1 MRGYRRVLRWAAFPI
16 TNRKWAA
23 PLSAVAVGFGLFI
36 GVAVGPGTANT
47 LATGA
52 MQVVELPSFGNGAAK
67 EEGEGHV
74 TAHAPPAAKGASGS
88 GTSASAI
95 PSPSFAPLPFT
106 ESESPVPPLSEAPES
121 KTESSPPE
129 DEPEAEEDELEG
141 LVVHVNKAAGSYV
154 VAEQS
159 GAITA
164 VHASTAPRPGVE
176 VEVPVRLL
184 ANGTYAEMGK
194 RVRSGTGTRA
204 KVSGIVTYVDP
215 APSSP
220 SYVVS
225 ARGVSMLIHVAPDPA
240 GLEVELPVAGSLV
253 DVAVDLKEPEP
264 VVPASS
270 EAPVATDE
278 QAQPPSGVSEP
289 DNVPSSCLPDP
300 TMPPAPSYMPS
311 SVLWQRQL
319 DDDGD
324 PLAYGE
330 FAAIVAAICPEAEEI
345 LLSAD
350 DMREG
355 GKDVLFK
362 VPPTIDVSRLRVGD
376 SILATATRAEDGT
389 LSLSGLANDD
399 HTKSADDLKALQGDL
414 RSP

>member
-1 MRGYRRVLRWAAFPI
+1 MKGYRRVLRWAAFPI
-16 TNRKWAA
+16 TNRRWAA
-23 PLSAVAVGFGLFI
+23 PLSAVAVGFGLFV
-36 GVAVGPGTANT
+36 GVAIGPGTADT

-52 MQVVELPSFGNGAAK
+52 MQVIELPSFGNGAAK
-67 EEGEGHV
+67 EEGEEHV
-74 TAHAPPAAKGASGS
+74 TAHAPPAATAASGS
-88 GTSASAI
+88 GTSASAD
-95 PSPSFAPLPFT
+95 PSPSFAPLPFA
-106 ESESPVPPLSEAPES
+106 ESDSPVPPLSEAPEP
-121 KTESSPPE
+121 KAESSPPE
-129 DEPEAEEDELEG
+129 DEPEAEEDKLEG

-164 VHASTAPRPGVE
+164 VHALTAPRPGVE

-220 SYVVS
+220 SYTVS

-240 GLEVELPVAGSLV
+240 GLEVELPVLGSLV

-264 VVPASS
+264 VVPSS
-270 EAPVATDE
+270 EAPVAAEE

-289 DNVPSSCLPDP
+289 DVVPSSCSPDP
-300 TMPPAPSYMPS
+300 TMPLAPSFVPS
-311 SVLWQRQL
+311 SVLWQRHL
-319 DDDGD
+319 NNADDS
-324 PLAYGE
+324 LADGE
-330 FAAIVAAICPEAEEI
+330 FAAIVAAVCPETEEL

-350 DMREG
+350 DTGEAH
-355 GKDVLFK
+355 KDVLFK
-362 VPPTIDVSRLRVGD
+362 VPSAIDVSRLRVGE
-376 SILATATRAEDGT
+376 SILATATRAEDGM
-389 LSLSGLANDD
+389 LSLSGLADDD
-399 HTKSADDLKALQGDL
+399 HMKAADDLKALQGDL

>member
-1 MRGYRRVLRWAAFPI
+1 
-16 TNRKWAA
+16 
-23 PLSAVAVGFGLFI
+23 VAVGFGLFV
-36 GVAVGPGTANT
+36 GVAIGPGTADT

-52 MQVVELPSFGNGAAK
+52 MQVIELPSFGNGAAK
-67 EEGEGHV
+67 KEGERHV
-74 TAHAPPAAKGASGS
+74 TAQAPPATKAASGS
-88 GTSASAI
+88 GTSAV
-95 PSPSFAPLPFT
+95 PSPSFAPLPLT
-106 ESESPVPPLSEAPES
+106 EPESPVPPLSEAPEP
-121 KTESSPPE
+121 KTESSPSE
-129 DEPEAEEDELEG
+129 DEPEEAEDDKLEG

-164 VHASTAPRPGVE
+164 VHASTAPRSGVE

-184 ANGTYAEMGK
+184 ANGTYAEMGQ

-220 SYVVS
+220 SYTVS

-240 GLEVELPVAGSLV
+240 GLEVELPVVGALV
-253 DVAVDLKEPEP
+253 DVAVDLKEPER

-270 EAPVATDE
+270 EAPVAPDG

-289 DNVPSSCLPDP
+289 IVVPSSCSPDP
-300 TMPPAPSYMPS
+300 TMPLSPSFVPS
-311 SVLWQRQL
+311 SVLWQRHL
-319 DDDGD
+319 DEEGD

-330 FAAIVAAICPEAEEI
+330 FAAIVVAICPEAEEI

-350 DMREG
+350 DTRET

-362 VPPTIDVSRLRVGD
+362 VPSAIDVSRLRVGD
-376 SILATATRAEDGT
+376 SILATATRAGDGT
-389 LSLSGLANDD
+389 LSLSGLAEDD
-399 HTKSADDLKALQGDL
+399 HMKAADEFKALQGDL